1 MTQRERFIKVYQ
13 YAEAD
18 RVPMAPGHG
27 RKSTLERWHR
37 EGLPVSV
44 RSGADAALEACRQA
58 GFEPELPVCRRGC
71 RFDHRMMPQ
80 FPEKVLEV
88 RANSQIVQDWKGNIC
103 EIGLEFDPSYL
114 SQTLDFVTRSW
125 IKCPVE
131 NRQDWA
137 AMKKRYDPSA
147 PGRLDA
153 ADGTLAGHDNF
164 IGISMPGP
172 FWQLREWC
180 GFEGLCLLFY
190 DDPALAGEMV
200 QFWQEYIVDLLQR
213 LFAVFVPDQVHISE
227 DMAYKGHAMLSPQ
240 MVRRYLLPVWQ
251 RWGEVLRAAGVPVY
265 AMDSDGYVGELVPLW
280 IEAGIQVCDPIEVA
294 AGNDIVAMRK
304 TYGKHIAF
312 NGGFDKRE
320 MARGGVHLEREME
333 RLQPVIRGGGYICGC
348 DHGVPADVP
357 WAHYV
362 HFCRLLGQANG
373 WLQA

>member
-1 MTQRERFIKVYQ
+1 MTQRERFINVYN
-13 YAEAD
+13 YAETD
-18 RVPMAPGHG
+18 RIPMAPGNG

-37 EGLPVSV
+37 EGLPAAV
-44 RSGADAALEACRQA
+44 RNGAEAALEACRQA

-147 PGRLDA
+147 SGRLDP
-153 ADGTLAGHDNF
+153 ADGALAGHDNF
-164 IGISMPGP
+164 VGISLPGP
-172 FWQLREWC
+172 YWQLREWC
-180 GFEGLCLLFY
+180 GFEGLSLLFY
-190 DDPALAGEMV
+190 DDPALVEEMIHY
-200 QFWQEYIVDLLQR
+200 WQEFVVALLQR

-227 DMAYKGHAMLSPQ
+227 DMAYKGHAMLSPE
-240 MVRRYLLPVWQ
+240 MARRHLLPVWR

-294 AGNDIVAMRK
+294 AGNDIVAMRQ
-304 TYGKHIAF
+304 TYGQDIAF
-312 NGGFDKRE
+312 QGGFDKRE

-333 RLQPVIRGGGYICGC
+333 RLLPVIRGGGYICGC

-362 HFCRLLGQANG
+362 HFCRLLGRANG
-373 WLQA
+373 WL